1 MIKLLALLVVLGGM
15 GALAATQA
23 PELKRYLKI
32 RNM

>member
-1 MIKLLALLVVLGGM
+1 MIAKLLGLVVIGSL
-15 GALAATQA
+15 GALAVGSL